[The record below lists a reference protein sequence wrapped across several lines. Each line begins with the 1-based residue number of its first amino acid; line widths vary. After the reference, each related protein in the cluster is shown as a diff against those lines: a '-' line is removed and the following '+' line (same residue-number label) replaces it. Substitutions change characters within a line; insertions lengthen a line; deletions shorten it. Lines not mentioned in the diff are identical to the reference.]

1 VNGAAYAAPMG
12 NDAPLVR
19 ITAGDVRPALEL
31 AEPEPDHGSKKMA
44 VTLDFMEK
52 EPSGLGKMFGSKGVG
67 LSVEVHAFEPGGP
80 HHYFSDVDF
89 PRRVDIQQAFRRTS
103 LEWPVWWVIDDV
115 SHLIDKRSFKRLS
128 VSGFGMPE
136 YVLPWFVRLHAVVTE
151 TDPFAPVIVRRT
163 VSKIPE
169 GGIGDGRHIDSL
181 GDFMHEVAE
190 DMRREA
196 TDEHL
201 KQTALEEWRVREAE
215 WKRSTG
221 QA

>member
-1 VNGAAYAAPMG
+1 MG

-44 VTLDFMEK
+44 VTLDFMVK

-67 LSVEVHAFEPGGP
+67 LSVEVHALEPGGP

-89 PRRVDIQQAFRRTS
+89 PRRLDIQQAFRRTS
-103 LEWPVWWVIDDV
+103 LEWPVWWVVGDV
-115 SHLIDKRSFKRLS
+115 SHLIDKMGLKRLS
-128 VSGFGMPE
+128 VSGFGMPH

-163 VSKIPE
+163 VGKIP
-169 GGIGDGRHIDSL
+169 DDHSAYRDIDSFSDL
-181 GDFMHEVAE
+181 MREVRE
-190 DMRREA
+190 DMRREE

-201 KQTALEEWRVREAE
+201 KQMALEEWRVREAE
-215 WKRSTG
+215 WRRSTG